1 MSKTSKTTFPYQ
13 TTLMDSAKDAGII
26 TGGIIGVAYILK
38 MLKITPPIK
47 LDAESLLKLYIS
59 TVVGAFLK
67 DAMVYEK
74 WIDE

>member
-1 MSKTSKTTFPYQ
+1 MSKTTFPYK
-13 TTLMDSAKDAGII
+13 TTLMDSAKDASII

-47 LDAESLLKLYIS
+47 LDAESMLKLYIC
-59 TVVGAFLK
+59 TVAGAFLK

>member
-1 MSKTSKTTFPYQ
+1 MSKTTFPYK
-13 TTLMDSAKDAGII
+13 TTLMDSAKDAAII

-38 MLKITPPIK
+38 MLKMTPPIK
-47 LDAESLLKLYIS
+47 LDAESMLKLYIS
-59 TVVGAFLK
+59 TVAGAFLK